1 MAVFDG
7 KALRDDI
14 VETMLGGE
22 TDLETSR
29 YLDRLVEL
37 ATLEQAE
44 HQFLID
50 PFDRSVALVL
60 QLFQSSDL
68 DPWDVDLSSFLV
80 MFNERIKESENIDLP
95 TCGRLVRMTWC
106 ILRGQASTLLERQ
119 ERAFDFE
126 EEDVWEFDG
135 GWESEFDDADYNF
148 SVGVLTGAADEAL
161 PQMFEGRIHRD
172 ESRPV
177 TLGELL
183 LGLQD
188 AGRLAAEQ
196 RLREEIAKERREANA
211 RARERFSGSLHVED
225 LEGDLQRTWESL
237 KARSK
242 GAGKPIVLQDLVH
255 DISSKSMESGI
266 DKEEAEAEAQ
276 VTALVS
282 ALFLTNRGYVDLKQ
296 EKGRN
301 GKITLKDLWTKEDDF
316 SLLSEKLHPKTMTME
331 AVKDVCPPPFHGA

>member
-7 KALRDDI
+7 QTMRDDI
-14 VETMLGGE
+14 VARMLGSD

-37 ATLEQAE
+37 ATLEEAE

-68 DPWDVDLSSFLV
+68 DPWDVDLSSFLE

-95 TCGRLVRMTWC
+95 TCGRLVRMAWC
-106 ILRGQASTLLERQ
+106 ILRGQASTLLEKQ
-119 ERAFDFE
+119 EHAFDFE
-126 EEDVWEFDG
+126 EEEVWDFDG

-148 SVGVLTGAADEAL
+148 SLGVLTGAADEAL

-183 LGLQD
+183 MGLQD

-196 RLREEIAKERREANA
+196 RLREEIAKERREANT
-211 RARERFSGSLHVED
+211 RARERFSGSLHIED

-237 KARSK
+237 KTRSR
-242 GAGKPIVLQDLVH
+242 GAGNPIGLGDLVE
-255 DISSKSMESGI
+255 DISSKSVESGMP
-266 DKEEAEAEAQ
+266 KEEAEAEAQ

-296 EKGRN
+296 ENGRN
-301 GKITLKDLWTKEDDF
+301 GKITLKDLWTEDEDF
-316 SLLSEKLHPKTMTME
+316 STLSQKLHPKPMVAEVIT
-331 AVKDVCPPPFHGA
+331 DV

>member
-331 AVKDVCPPPFHGA
+331 AVKDV

>member
-1 MAVFDG
+1 MMAVFDG
-7 KALRDDI
+7 QTMRDDI
-14 VETMLGGE
+14 VARMLGSD

-37 ATLEQAE
+37 ATLEEAE

-68 DPWDVDLSSFLV
+68 DPWDVDLSSFLE

-95 TCGRLVRMTWC
+95 TCGRLVRMAWC

-119 ERAFDFE
+119 EHAFDFE
-126 EEDVWEFDG
+126 EEEVWDFDG

-148 SVGVLTGAADEAL
+148 SLGVLSGAADEAL

-183 LGLQD
+183 MGLQD

-196 RLREEIAKERREANA
+196 RLREEIAKERREANT
-211 RARERFSGSLHVED
+211 RARERFSGSLHIED

-237 KARSK
+237 KIRSR
-242 GAGKPIVLQDLVH
+242 GAGKPIGLGDLVE
-255 DISSKSMESGI
+255 DISSKSVESGI
-266 DKEEAEAEAQ
+266 PKEEAEAEAQ

-296 EKGRN
+296 ENGRN
-301 GKITLKDLWTKEDDF
+301 GKITLKDLWTEDEDF
-316 SLLSEKLHPKTMTME
+316 STLSQKLHPKPMIAE
-331 AVKDVCPPPFHGA
+331 VIADV